1 MFYVNLIPYNVLCKF
16 DTLYVVQ
23 LFSTLDVDNILHVV
37 NHITRV

>member
-1 MFYVNLIPYNVLCKF
+1 
-16 DTLYVVQ
+16 